1 MEVRQAAA
9 LHPDSQGQARRSAGR
24 RGNAGRRARPA
35 ARFRRRVLLQGI
47 RRAAPPAP
55 GAGTAQ
61 GLRAAGRR
69 DRQVGRRIRI
79 PAARDPLGLPGQHS
93 RTRNRGGCGEAD
105 GDLDLQRRA
114 RSFRCAQA
122 PLPAS
127 SHRLPRTEA
136 RGAHRRKPR
145 AWNREIPAHADRRLH
160 QPGPHSR
167 SEEAAV
173 GQRNHRLG
181 ARAGAAAVFGAGSS
195 DRQGHAQRALEIR
208 GRHRD
213 HAAPG
218 DDLRR
223 QSRTARRVRLGAL
236 MREELHRFFRAAR
249 GAGVRVSP
257 AESIDAMKA
266 VADVGFG
273 DRDILRDTLL
283 LTLAKNQDEKRALG
297 ETFDL
302 FFSQPEVK
310 DEAAPEDAAQG
321 ALPDSTSSET
331 PPGGDAGA
339 PAPQM
344 GELAQMLMSRDRNAI
359 AAAMANAAS
368 AASLSDIRYFTQ
380 RGIFS
385 TRILEALGIERLR
398 DDMDALTA
406 TNPAEAERLAAALEA
421 LRENVRDVV
430 SQALLLYGREESE
443 NLRNEI
449 LRNAPLARLERR
461 QVEQMKALIRAI
473 ARRLRE
479 RYSKPRKRQ
488 RRGHL
493 DVRRTLRRNAAWG
506 GIPFL
511 TSWKRRHRDRPKI
524 VALCDVAGSVAQV
537 SDFFLLLIH
546 SLHEV
551 VDDVRSFAF
560 SGHLIEVS
568 DILDTKSPEEAMKE
582 IMSKVGFGSSDYGGS
597 LVDFEKGWIRS
608 VTPKTTV
615 VVLGD
620 ARTNNLDPRA
630 DILRTISE
638 RSKRLVW
645 LNPEGRMAWGWGD
658 SEMPR
663 YAAFCSVV
671 RQCATAKQL
680 ERAVSDIVAAYQ

>member
-1 MEVRQAAA
+1 
-9 LHPDSQGQARRSAGR
+9 
-24 RGNAGRRARPA
+24 
-35 ARFRRRVLLQGI
+35 
-47 RRAAPPAP
+47 
-55 GAGTAQ
+55 
-61 GLRAAGRR
+61 
-69 DRQVGRRIRI
+69 
-79 PAARDPLGLPGQHS
+79 
-93 RTRNRGGCGEAD
+93 
-105 GDLDLQRRA
+105 
-114 RSFRCAQA
+114 
-122 PLPAS
+122 
-127 SHRLPRTEA
+127 
-136 RGAHRRKPR
+136 
-145 AWNREIPAHADRRLH
+145 
-160 QPGPHSR
+160 
-167 SEEAAV
+167 
-173 GQRNHRLG
+173 
-181 ARAGAAAVFGAGSS
+181 
-195 DRQGHAQRALEIR
+195 
-208 GRHRD
+208 
-213 HAAPG
+213 
-218 DDLRR
+218 
-223 QSRTARRVRLGAL
+223 

-266 VADVGFG
+266 VADVGFA

-310 DEAAPEDAAQG
+310 DETAPEDATEDTANG
-321 ALPDSTSSET
+321 AAPDATTAET
-331 PPGGDAGA
+331 GEAGA
-339 PAPQM
+339 PSPEL
-344 GELAQMLMSRDRNAI
+344 GELAQMLMSQDRNAI
-359 AAAMANAAS
+359 AAAMADATN

-385 TRILEALGIERLR
+385 TRILNQLGIERLR
-398 DDMDALTA
+398 DDLDALTS
-406 TNPAEAERLAAALEA
+406 TNPAQAERLAAALTA
-421 LRENVRDVV
+421 LRENVGEIV
-430 SQALLLYGREESE
+430 SQALVLYGREESE

-493 DVRRTLRRNAAWG
+493 DIRRTLRRNAAWG
-506 GIPFL
+506 GVPFL
-511 TSWKRRHRDRPKI
+511 TSWKRRHRDRPQI
-524 VALCDVAGSVAQV
+524 VALCDVSGSVAQV

-568 DILDTKSPEEAMKE
+568 DILDAKSPEEAMSE

-597 LVDFEKGWIRS
+597 LVDFEKGWIKT

-615 VVLGD
+615 IVLGD

-630 DILRTISE
+630 DILRRISE

>member
-1 MEVRQAAA
+1 MRQ
-9 LHPDSQGQARRSAGR
+9 D
-24 RGNAGRRARPA
+24 
-35 ARFRRRVLLQGI
+35 
-47 RRAAPPAP
+47 
-55 GAGTAQ
+55 
-61 GLRAAGRR
+61 
-69 DRQVGRRIRI
+69 
-79 PAARDPLGLPGQHS
+79 
-93 RTRNRGGCGEAD
+93 
-105 GDLDLQRRA
+105 
-114 RSFRCAQA
+114 
-122 PLPAS
+122 
-127 SHRLPRTEA
+127 
-136 RGAHRRKPR
+136 
-145 AWNREIPAHADRRLH
+145 
-160 QPGPHSR
+160 
-167 SEEAAV
+167 
-173 GQRNHRLG
+173 
-181 ARAGAAAVFGAGSS
+181 
-195 DRQGHAQRALEIR
+195 
-208 GRHRD
+208 
-213 HAAPG
+213 
-218 DDLRR
+218 
-223 QSRTARRVRLGAL
+223 
-236 MREELHRFFRAAR
+236 LHRFFRAAR

-266 VADVGFG
+266 VADVGFA
-273 DRDILRDTLL
+273 DRNILRDTLL
-283 LTLAKNQDEKRALG
+283 LTLAKSQDEKQALAAC
-297 ETFDL
+297 FDL
-302 FFSQPEVK
+302 FFSRPEVK
-310 DEAAPEDAAQG
+310 EETAPEDAAES
-321 ALPDSTSSET
+321 AEADSINESQS
-331 PPGGDAGA
+331 GNAGA
-339 PAPQM
+339 PPPEL

-359 AAAMANAAS
+359 AAAMANAAN

-385 TRILEALGIERLR
+385 TRILDRLGIQRLR
-398 DDMDALTA
+398 DDLDALTA
-406 TNPAEAERLAAALEA
+406 TNPAEAERLAAALEG

-430 SQALLLYGREESE
+430 NQALLLYGREESE
-443 NLRNEI
+443 NLRHEI

-461 QVEQMKALIRAI
+461 QVEQMQALIRAI

-493 DVRRTLRRNAAWG
+493 DIRRTLRRNAAWG
-506 GIPFL
+506 GVPFL
-511 TSWKRRHRDRPKI
+511 TSWKRRHRDRPQI
-524 VALCDVAGSVAQV
+524 VAICDVSGSVAQV

-560 SGHLIEVS
+560 SGNLIDVS
-568 DILDTKSPEEAMKE
+568 DILDTKSPEEAMSE

-597 LVDFEKGWIRS
+597 LLDFEKGWIRT

-615 VVLGD
+615 IVLGD

-630 DILRTISE
+630 DILRRISE

>member
-1 MEVRQAAA
+1 
-9 LHPDSQGQARRSAGR
+9 
-24 RGNAGRRARPA
+24 
-35 ARFRRRVLLQGI
+35 
-47 RRAAPPAP
+47 
-55 GAGTAQ
+55 
-61 GLRAAGRR
+61 
-69 DRQVGRRIRI
+69 
-79 PAARDPLGLPGQHS
+79 
-93 RTRNRGGCGEAD
+93 
-105 GDLDLQRRA
+105 
-114 RSFRCAQA
+114 
-122 PLPAS
+122 
-127 SHRLPRTEA
+127 
-136 RGAHRRKPR
+136 
-145 AWNREIPAHADRRLH
+145 
-160 QPGPHSR
+160 
-167 SEEAAV
+167 
-173 GQRNHRLG
+173 
-181 ARAGAAAVFGAGSS
+181 
-195 DRQGHAQRALEIR
+195 
-208 GRHRD
+208 
-213 HAAPG
+213 
-218 DDLRR
+218 
-223 QSRTARRVRLGAL
+223 

-266 VADVGFG
+266 VADVGFA
-273 DRDILRDTLL
+273 DRGILRDTLL
-283 LTLAKNQDEKRALG
+283 LTLAKSQDEKQALG
-297 ETFDL
+297 ECFDL
-302 FFSQPEVK
+302 FFSRPEVK
-310 DEAAPEDAAQG
+310 EEETAPEEAAESTQRDAAAG
-321 ALPDSTSSET
+321 ET
-331 PPGGDAGA
+331 PSGDAGA
-339 PAPQM
+339 PSPEL
-344 GELAQMLMSRDRNAI
+344 GELAQMLLSRDRNAI
-359 AAAMANAAS
+359 AAAMANAAN

-385 TRILEALGIERLR
+385 TRILESLGIERLR
-398 DDMDALTA
+398 DDLDALTA
-406 TNPAEAERLAAALEA
+406 TSPAEAERLAAALGA
-421 LRENVRDVV
+421 LRENVREVV
-430 SQALLLYGREESE
+430 NQALLLYGREESE
-443 NLRNEI
+443 NLRHEI

-493 DVRRTLRRNAAWG
+493 DIRRTLRRNAAWDG
-506 GIPFL
+506 VPFL

-524 VALCDVAGSVAQV
+524 VAICDVSGSVAQV

-568 DILDTKSPEEAMKE
+568 GILDTKSPEAATSE

-597 LVDFEKGWIRS
+597 LVDFEKGWIRT

-615 VVLGD
+615 IVLGD

-630 DILRTISE
+630 DILRRISE

>member
-1 MEVRQAAA
+1 
-9 LHPDSQGQARRSAGR
+9 
-24 RGNAGRRARPA
+24 
-35 ARFRRRVLLQGI
+35 
-47 RRAAPPAP
+47 
-55 GAGTAQ
+55 
-61 GLRAAGRR
+61 
-69 DRQVGRRIRI
+69 
-79 PAARDPLGLPGQHS
+79 
-93 RTRNRGGCGEAD
+93 
-105 GDLDLQRRA
+105 
-114 RSFRCAQA
+114 
-122 PLPAS
+122 
-127 SHRLPRTEA
+127 
-136 RGAHRRKPR
+136 
-145 AWNREIPAHADRRLH
+145 
-160 QPGPHSR
+160 
-167 SEEAAV
+167 
-173 GQRNHRLG
+173 
-181 ARAGAAAVFGAGSS
+181 
-195 DRQGHAQRALEIR
+195 
-208 GRHRD
+208 
-213 HAAPG
+213 
-218 DDLRR
+218 
-223 QSRTARRVRLGAL
+223 

-266 VADVGFG
+266 VADVGFA

-310 DEAAPEDAAQG
+310 DETAPEDADKDA
-321 ALPDSTSSET
+321 ANSAAPDATTAET
-331 PPGGDAGA
+331 GEAGA
-339 PAPQM
+339 PSPEM
-344 GELAQMLMSRDRNAI
+344 GALAQMLMSQDRNAI
-359 AAAMANAAS
+359 AAAMADAAN

-385 TRILEALGIERLR
+385 TRILNQLGIERLR
-398 DDMDALTA
+398 DDLDALTS
-406 TNPAEAERLAAALEA
+406 TNPAQAERLAAALTA
-421 LRENVRDVV
+421 LRENVGEIV
-430 SQALLLYGREESE
+430 SQALVLYGREESE

-493 DVRRTLRRNAAWG
+493 DIRRTLRRNAAWG
-506 GIPFL
+506 GVPFL
-511 TSWKRRHRDRPKI
+511 TSWKRRHRDRPQI
-524 VALCDVAGSVAQV
+524 VALCDVSGSVAQV

-568 DILDTKSPEEAMKE
+568 DILDTKSPEEAMSE

-597 LVDFEKGWIRS
+597 LLDFEKGWIKT

-615 VVLGD
+615 IVLGD

-630 DILRTISE
+630 DILRRISE

-663 YAAFCSVV
+663 YAAFCTVV

>member
-1 MEVRQAAA
+1 
-9 LHPDSQGQARRSAGR
+9 
-24 RGNAGRRARPA
+24 
-35 ARFRRRVLLQGI
+35 
-47 RRAAPPAP
+47 
-55 GAGTAQ
+55 
-61 GLRAAGRR
+61 
-69 DRQVGRRIRI
+69 
-79 PAARDPLGLPGQHS
+79 
-93 RTRNRGGCGEAD
+93 
-105 GDLDLQRRA
+105 
-114 RSFRCAQA
+114 
-122 PLPAS
+122 
-127 SHRLPRTEA
+127 
-136 RGAHRRKPR
+136 
-145 AWNREIPAHADRRLH
+145 
-160 QPGPHSR
+160 
-167 SEEAAV
+167 
-173 GQRNHRLG
+173 
-181 ARAGAAAVFGAGSS
+181 
-195 DRQGHAQRALEIR
+195 
-208 GRHRD
+208 
-213 HAAPG
+213 
-218 DDLRR
+218 
-223 QSRTARRVRLGAL
+223 

-266 VADVGFG
+266 VADVGFA
-273 DRDILRDTLL
+273 DRAILRDTLL
-283 LTLAKNQDEKRALG
+283 LTLAKSQDEKQALG
-297 ETFDL
+297 DCFDL
-302 FFSQPEVK
+302 FFSQPEAR
-310 DEAAPEDAAQG
+310 E
-321 ALPDSTSSET
+321 ET
-331 PPGGDAGA
+331 PPEDENESSDADSTDGEPEQGGEPGA
-339 PAPQM
+339 PNQEL
-344 GELAQMLMSRDRNAI
+344 GELSQMLLSRDRNAI
-359 AAAMANAAS
+359 AAAMAAAS
-368 AASLSDIRYFTQ
+368 NAASLSDIRYFTQ

-385 TRILEALGIERLR
+385 TRILEQLGIERLR
-398 DDMDALTA
+398 DDLDALTA
-406 TNPAEAERLAAALEA
+406 TNPAEAERLAAALEG
-421 LRENVRDVV
+421 LREYVRGAVA
-430 SQALLLYGREESE
+430 QALVLYGREETE

-493 DVRRTLRRNAAWG
+493 DTRKTLRRNAAWG
-506 GIPFL
+506 GVPFL

-524 VALCDVAGSVAQV
+524 VAICDVSGSVAQV

-568 DILDTKSPEEAMKE
+568 DILDSKTPEEAMSE
-582 IMSKVGFGSSDYGGS
+582 IMSKAGFGSSDYGGS
-597 LVDFEKGWIRS
+597 FRDFEKDFMRS

-615 VVLGD
+615 IVLGD

-680 ERAVSDIVAAYQ
+680 ERAVSDIVASYQ

>member
-1 MEVRQAAA
+1 
-9 LHPDSQGQARRSAGR
+9 
-24 RGNAGRRARPA
+24 
-35 ARFRRRVLLQGI
+35 
-47 RRAAPPAP
+47 
-55 GAGTAQ
+55 
-61 GLRAAGRR
+61 
-69 DRQVGRRIRI
+69 
-79 PAARDPLGLPGQHS
+79 
-93 RTRNRGGCGEAD
+93 
-105 GDLDLQRRA
+105 
-114 RSFRCAQA
+114 
-122 PLPAS
+122 
-127 SHRLPRTEA
+127 
-136 RGAHRRKPR
+136 
-145 AWNREIPAHADRRLH
+145 
-160 QPGPHSR
+160 
-167 SEEAAV
+167 
-173 GQRNHRLG
+173 
-181 ARAGAAAVFGAGSS
+181 
-195 DRQGHAQRALEIR
+195 
-208 GRHRD
+208 
-213 HAAPG
+213 
-218 DDLRR
+218 
-223 QSRTARRVRLGAL
+223 

-266 VADVGFG
+266 VADVGFA
-273 DRDILRDTLL
+273 DRGILRDTLL
-283 LTLAKNQDEKRALG
+283 LTLAKSEDEKQALG
-297 ETFDL
+297 ECFDL

-310 DEAAPEDAAQG
+310 DAAAPEDADESAKAEQPAG
-321 ALPDSTSSET
+321 ET
-331 PPGGDAGA
+331 PSGGADAPSA
-339 PAPQM
+339 PSPEL
-344 GELAQMLMSRDRNAI
+344 GDLAQMLMSQDRNAI
-359 AAAMANAAS
+359 AAAMASAAN

-385 TRILEALGIERLR
+385 TRILDMLGIQQLR
-398 DDMDALTA
+398 DDLDALTA

-443 NLRNEI
+443 NLRHEI

-493 DVRRTLRRNAAWG
+493 DIRRTLRRNAAWG
-506 GIPFL
+506 GVPFL

-524 VALCDVAGSVAQV
+524 VAICDVSGSVAQV

-568 DILDTKSPEEAMKE
+568 DILDNKSPEEAMSE
-582 IMSKVGFGSSDYGGS
+582 IMSKVGFGSSDYGRS
-597 LVDFEKGWIRS
+597 FVDFEKGWIRA

-615 VVLGD
+615 IVLGD

-630 DILRTISE
+630 DILRQISE

-680 ERAVSDIVAAYQ
+680 ERAVTDIVAAYQ

>member
-1 MEVRQAAA
+1 
-9 LHPDSQGQARRSAGR
+9 
-24 RGNAGRRARPA
+24 
-35 ARFRRRVLLQGI
+35 
-47 RRAAPPAP
+47 
-55 GAGTAQ
+55 
-61 GLRAAGRR
+61 
-69 DRQVGRRIRI
+69 
-79 PAARDPLGLPGQHS
+79 
-93 RTRNRGGCGEAD
+93 
-105 GDLDLQRRA
+105 
-114 RSFRCAQA
+114 
-122 PLPAS
+122 
-127 SHRLPRTEA
+127 
-136 RGAHRRKPR
+136 
-145 AWNREIPAHADRRLH
+145 
-160 QPGPHSR
+160 
-167 SEEAAV
+167 
-173 GQRNHRLG
+173 
-181 ARAGAAAVFGAGSS
+181 
-195 DRQGHAQRALEIR
+195 
-208 GRHRD
+208 
-213 HAAPG
+213 
-218 DDLRR
+218 
-223 QSRTARRVRLGAL
+223 

-273 DRDILRDTLL
+273 DRGILRDTLL
-283 LTLAKNQDEKRALG
+283 LTLAKSQDEKQALG
-297 ETFDL
+297 ECFDL

-310 DEAAPEDAAQG
+310 EQETAPEDAAE
-321 ALPDSTSSET
+321 STQRDAAAGET
-331 PPGGDAGA
+331 PSGDAGA
-339 PAPQM
+339 PSPEL
-344 GELAQMLMSRDRNAI
+344 GELAQMLLSRDRNAI
-359 AAAMANAAS
+359 AAAMANAAN

-385 TRILEALGIERLR
+385 TRILESLGIERLR
-398 DDMDALTA
+398 DDLDALTA
-406 TNPAEAERLAAALEA
+406 TSPAEAERLAAALGA

-430 SQALLLYGREESE
+430 NQALLLYGREESE
-443 NLRNEI
+443 NLRHEI

-493 DVRRTLRRNAAWG
+493 DIRRTLRRNAAWG
-506 GIPFL
+506 GVPFL

-524 VALCDVAGSVAQV
+524 VAICDVSGSVAQV

-568 DILDTKSPEEAMKE
+568 DILDTKSPEAAMSE

-597 LVDFEKGWIRS
+597 LVDFEKGWIRT

-615 VVLGD
+615 IVLGD

-630 DILRTISE
+630 DILRRISE

>member
-1 MEVRQAAA
+1 
-9 LHPDSQGQARRSAGR
+9 
-24 RGNAGRRARPA
+24 
-35 ARFRRRVLLQGI
+35 
-47 RRAAPPAP
+47 
-55 GAGTAQ
+55 
-61 GLRAAGRR
+61 
-69 DRQVGRRIRI
+69 
-79 PAARDPLGLPGQHS
+79 
-93 RTRNRGGCGEAD
+93 
-105 GDLDLQRRA
+105 
-114 RSFRCAQA
+114 
-122 PLPAS
+122 
-127 SHRLPRTEA
+127 
-136 RGAHRRKPR
+136 
-145 AWNREIPAHADRRLH
+145 
-160 QPGPHSR
+160 
-167 SEEAAV
+167 
-173 GQRNHRLG
+173 
-181 ARAGAAAVFGAGSS
+181 
-195 DRQGHAQRALEIR
+195 
-208 GRHRD
+208 
-213 HAAPG
+213 
-218 DDLRR
+218 
-223 QSRTARRVRLGAL
+223 
-236 MREELHRFFRAAR
+236 
-249 GAGVRVSP
+249 
-257 AESIDAMKA
+257 
-266 VADVGFG
+266 
-273 DRDILRDTLL
+273 
-283 LTLAKNQDEKRALG
+283 
-297 ETFDL
+297 
-302 FFSQPEVK
+302 
-310 DEAAPEDAAQG
+310 
-321 ALPDSTSSET
+321 
-331 PPGGDAGA
+331 
-339 PAPQM
+339 
-344 GELAQMLMSRDRNAI
+344 
-359 AAAMANAAS
+359 MANAAN

-385 TRILEALGIERLR
+385 SRILEQLGIERLR
-398 DDMDALTA
+398 DDLDALTA
-406 TNPAEAERLAAALEA
+406 ANPAEAERLAAALEA

-430 SQALLLYGREESE
+430 NQALVLYGREETE

-493 DVRRTLRRNAAWG
+493 DTRKTLRRNAAWG
-506 GIPFL
+506 GVPFL

-524 VALCDVAGSVAQV
+524 VAICDVSGSVAQV

-568 DILDTKSPEEAMKE
+568 DILDTRSPEEAMSE

-597 LVDFEKGWIRS
+597 LVDFEKGWIRT
-608 VTPKTTV
+608 VTAKTTV
-615 VVLGD
+615 IVLGD

-630 DILRTISE
+630 DILRRISE

>member
-1 MEVRQAAA
+1 
-9 LHPDSQGQARRSAGR
+9 
-24 RGNAGRRARPA
+24 
-35 ARFRRRVLLQGI
+35 
-47 RRAAPPAP
+47 
-55 GAGTAQ
+55 
-61 GLRAAGRR
+61 
-69 DRQVGRRIRI
+69 
-79 PAARDPLGLPGQHS
+79 
-93 RTRNRGGCGEAD
+93 
-105 GDLDLQRRA
+105 
-114 RSFRCAQA
+114 
-122 PLPAS
+122 
-127 SHRLPRTEA
+127 
-136 RGAHRRKPR
+136 
-145 AWNREIPAHADRRLH
+145 
-160 QPGPHSR
+160 
-167 SEEAAV
+167 
-173 GQRNHRLG
+173 
-181 ARAGAAAVFGAGSS
+181 
-195 DRQGHAQRALEIR
+195 
-208 GRHRD
+208 
-213 HAAPG
+213 
-218 DDLRR
+218 
-223 QSRTARRVRLGAL
+223 
-236 MREELHRFFRAAR
+236 
-249 GAGVRVSP
+249 
-257 AESIDAMKA
+257 MKA
-266 VADVGFG
+266 VADVGFA

-310 DEAAPEDAAQG
+310 DETAPEDADKDA
-321 ALPDSTSSET
+321 ANSAAPDATTAET
-331 PPGGDAGA
+331 GA
-339 PAPQM
+339 PSPEM
-344 GELAQMLMSRDRNAI
+344 GALAQMLMSQDRNAV
-359 AAAMANAAS
+359 AAAMADATN

-385 TRILEALGIERLR
+385 TRILNQLGIERLR
-398 DDMDALTA
+398 DDLDALTS
-406 TNPAEAERLAAALEA
+406 TNPAQAERLAAALTA
-421 LRENVRDVV
+421 LRENVGEIV
-430 SQALLLYGREESE
+430 SQALVLYGREESE

-493 DVRRTLRRNAAWG
+493 DIRRTLRRNAAWG
-506 GIPFL
+506 GVPFL
-511 TSWKRRHRDRPKI
+511 TSWKRRHRDRPQI
-524 VALCDVAGSVAQV
+524 VALCDVSGSVAQV

-568 DILDTKSPEEAMKE
+568 DILDTKSPEDAMSE

-597 LVDFEKGWIRS
+597 LLDFEKGWIKT

-615 VVLGD
+615 IVLGD

-630 DILRTISE
+630 DILRRISE

-663 YAAFCSVV
+663 YAAFCTVV

-680 ERAVSDIVAAYQ
+680 ERAVSDIVATYQ

>member
-1 MEVRQAAA
+1 
-9 LHPDSQGQARRSAGR
+9 
-24 RGNAGRRARPA
+24 
-35 ARFRRRVLLQGI
+35 
-47 RRAAPPAP
+47 
-55 GAGTAQ
+55 
-61 GLRAAGRR
+61 
-69 DRQVGRRIRI
+69 
-79 PAARDPLGLPGQHS
+79 
-93 RTRNRGGCGEAD
+93 
-105 GDLDLQRRA
+105 
-114 RSFRCAQA
+114 
-122 PLPAS
+122 
-127 SHRLPRTEA
+127 
-136 RGAHRRKPR
+136 
-145 AWNREIPAHADRRLH
+145 
-160 QPGPHSR
+160 
-167 SEEAAV
+167 
-173 GQRNHRLG
+173 
-181 ARAGAAAVFGAGSS
+181 
-195 DRQGHAQRALEIR
+195 
-208 GRHRD
+208 
-213 HAAPG
+213 
-218 DDLRR
+218 
-223 QSRTARRVRLGAL
+223 

-266 VADVGFG
+266 VADVGFA

-302 FFSQPEVK
+302 FFSQPELN
-310 DEAAPEDAAQG
+310 DETAPEDAAEDTTEDTAKG
-321 ALPDSTSSET
+321 T
-331 PPGGDAGA
+331 PPDAAAGEPGA
-339 PAPQM
+339 PAPEL
-344 GELAQMLMSRDRNAI
+344 GELAQMLMSQDRNAV
-359 AAAMANAAS
+359 AAALANAAN

-385 TRILEALGIERLR
+385 TRILNLLGIERLR
-398 DDMDALTA
+398 DDLDALTS
-406 TNPAEAERLAAALEA
+406 THPAEAERLAAALSA
-421 LRENVRDVV
+421 LRENVGEIV
-430 SQALLLYGREESE
+430 SQALVLYGREESE

-461 QVEQMKALIRAI
+461 QVEQMKALIHAI

-493 DVRRTLRRNAAWG
+493 DIRRTLRRNAAWG
-506 GIPFL
+506 GVPFL
-511 TSWKRRHRDRPKI
+511 TSWKRRHRDRPQI
-524 VALCDVAGSVAQV
+524 VALCDVSGSVAQV

-568 DILDTKSPEEAMKE
+568 DILDTRSPEEAMRE

-597 LVDFEKGWIRS
+597 LADFEKGWIRT

-615 VVLGD
+615 IVLGD

-630 DILRTISE
+630 DILRRISE

-645 LNPEGRMAWGWGD
+645 LNPEGRIAWGWGD

>member
-1 MEVRQAAA
+1 
-9 LHPDSQGQARRSAGR
+9 
-24 RGNAGRRARPA
+24 
-35 ARFRRRVLLQGI
+35 
-47 RRAAPPAP
+47 
-55 GAGTAQ
+55 
-61 GLRAAGRR
+61 
-69 DRQVGRRIRI
+69 
-79 PAARDPLGLPGQHS
+79 
-93 RTRNRGGCGEAD
+93 
-105 GDLDLQRRA
+105 
-114 RSFRCAQA
+114 
-122 PLPAS
+122 
-127 SHRLPRTEA
+127 
-136 RGAHRRKPR
+136 
-145 AWNREIPAHADRRLH
+145 
-160 QPGPHSR
+160 
-167 SEEAAV
+167 
-173 GQRNHRLG
+173 
-181 ARAGAAAVFGAGSS
+181 
-195 DRQGHAQRALEIR
+195 
-208 GRHRD
+208 
-213 HAAPG
+213 
-218 DDLRR
+218 
-223 QSRTARRVRLGAL
+223 

-266 VADVGFG
+266 VADVGFANRG
-273 DRDILRDTLL
+273 ILRDTLL
-283 LTLAKNQDEKRALG
+283 LTLAKSEDEKQALG
-297 ETFDL
+297 ECFDL
-302 FFSQPEVK
+302 FFSQPELK
-310 DEAAPEDAAQG
+310 TETALEDAG
-321 ALPDSTSSET
+321 EGTRPDAMAGEGQ
-331 PPGGDAGA
+331 PGDAAA
-339 PAPQM
+339 PAPEL

-359 AAAMANAAS
+359 AAALANAAN

-385 TRILEALGIERLR
+385 TRILDLLGIAQLR
-398 DDMDALTA
+398 DDLDALTA
-406 TNPAEAERLAAALEA
+406 THPAEAERLAAATEA
-421 LRENVRDVV
+421 LRENVRDAVN
-430 SQALLLYGREESE
+430 QALLLYGREESE
-443 NLRNEI
+443 NLRHEI

-479 RYSKPRKRQ
+479 RYGKPRKRK

-493 DVRRTLRRNAAWG
+493 DIRRTLRRNAGWG
-506 GIPFL
+506 GVPFL

-524 VALCDVAGSVAQV
+524 VALCDVSGSVAQV

-560 SGHLIEVS
+560 SGNLIEVS
-568 DILDTKSPEEAMKE
+568 DILDTRSPEAAMSE

-597 LVDFEKGWIRS
+597 LVDFERGFLRA

-615 VVLGD
+615 IVLGD

-630 DILRTISE
+630 DILRRISE

-671 RQCATAKQL
+671 RQCATARQL